1 MWEWIVR
8 YWVEVLFGLVAAGL
22 GVVAKKFWSLY
33 QNEKK
38 RQKELDMSKCYQA
51 VKSDIDN
58 VLIEVKAKDREI
70 DDRIERVHK
79 DSVTHDDAIRAD
91 IKEVV
96 DYIETLKT
104 GVLSVQ
110 GSHFRQQCKEI
121 LDSGREISVDEFEQL
136 ELDHNV
142 YNSLG
147 GNHLGDALFT
157 AVELKFK
164 AQLKKAKSM

>member
-1 MWEWIVR
+1 MWEWIVK
-8 YWVEVLFGLVAAGL
+8 YWVEILFGLVATGL

-38 RQKELDMSKCYQA
+38 REKELDMSKCYQA
-51 VKSDIDN
+51 VKTDIDN
-58 VLIEVKAKDREI
+58 VLIEVKAKDREV
-70 DDRIERVHK
+70 DDRIDRVHK
-79 DSVTHDDAIRAD
+79 DSIDHDNAIRED
-91 IKEVV
+91 IKGVV

-110 GSHFRQQCKEI
+110 GSHFRQQCKAI
-121 LDSGREISVDEFEQL
+121 LDSGKEISVDEFEQL
-136 ELDHNV
+136 ESDHNV

-147 GNHLGDALFT
+147 GNHLGDALFA

-164 AQLKKAKSM
+164 AQIKK

>member
-1 MWEWIVR
+1 MWEWIAK

-22 GVVAKKFWSLY
+22 GAIAKKFWTLY

-38 RQKELDMSKCYQA
+38 REKEVDMSKCYKA
-51 VKSDIDN
+51 VREDIDG
-58 VLIEVKAKDREI
+58 VLLEVKLKNREV
-70 DDRIERVHK
+70 DDRIERVHE
-79 DSVTHDDAIRAD
+79 DSIKHDNDIRED
-91 IKEVV
+91 IKGVV

-121 LDSGREISVDEFEQL
+121 LDSGRDISVDEFEQL
-136 ELDHNV
+136 ESDHNV
-142 YNSLG
+142 YNTLG
-147 GNHLGDALFT
+147 GNHLGDALFA

-164 AQLKKAKSM
+164 AQINKANVK

>member
-38 RQKELDMSKCYQA
+38 RQKELDVSKCYQA
-51 VKSDIDN
+51 VKRDIDN
-58 VLIEVKAKDREI
+58 VLIEVKAKDREV
-70 DDRIERVHK
+70 DDRIERVHQ
-79 DSVTHDDAIRAD
+79 DSITHDDAIRDD
-91 IKEVV
+91 IKGVV

-121 LDSGREISVDEFEQL
+121 LDSGREIGVDEFEQL

-147 GNHLGDALFT
+147 GNHLGDALFA
-157 AVELKFK
+157 AVEVKFK
-164 AQLKKAKSM
+164 AQINKAKSM